1 MSIFVIVSL
10 PRFLKL
16 KKKKANMDLIQVANK
31 LNIKFDF
38 SDAGQLRNSV
48 LFMLQKPD
56 NDDYNNYEIVDDQEV
71 LKNFLLRMQ
80 SIYKIIQ
87 DNPST
92 IDGINIKNDNVDE
105 RFLHIK
111 LTYDHRERPY
121 IKIDTLFC
129 TNIGSLYTA
138 DDGVFKLGLQS
149 NQSNSQRYIFFDEDN
164 SRISFKTKQKQQ
176 TFSDTLAYDGLS
188 TYLIKDFP
196 YPNLKEFSCLKEHQE
211 ELVKLSRQNIEFL
224 YRDGSGARI
233 NTTLTMEDLH
243 QAGLKRKSS
252 KRDIFKRKYSQ
263 FSEFSPLIS
272 DRDIERIPT
281 TDLYYL
287 FKVWLVLDQEECP
300 RFYGWYRT
308 HGQGKASIYNKVFNE
323 VANYPRRITEY
334 DWLSSYY
341 RDKYS
346 DDERLTFKMA
356 KFATKLKNLKSF
368 YKKIPANYKTLDL
381 MIEDANKVQD
391 VIEFRAAI
399 RKLKQ
404 IIKKKEN
411 KKFNYT
417 KVAMPDETKD
427 VLEEFSQYKP
437 ITIHQCPKEIL
448 DLIKSDYTG
457 NFDNLNYE
465 INRQYLNEE
474 RKAKQKT
481 KDVPIFLS
489 YNKDNQT
496 LFCLCTLQVRYSGND
511 MDTKTHFN
519 ISTQYFTS
527 DKASKES
534 IIEYKSKFEKIKSFI
549 QNYIVDKYDYD
560 VYQ

>member
-1 MSIFVIVSL
+1 
-10 PRFLKL
+10 
-16 KKKKANMDLIQVANK
+16 MDLIQVANK

-87 DNPST
+87 DNPSI
-92 IDGINIKNDNVDE
+92 IDGINIKNDNIDE

-111 LTYDHRERPY
+111 LNYDYKERPY

-129 TNIGSLYTA
+129 TNIGSMYTA
-138 DDGVFKLGLQS
+138 NDGIFKLELQS
-149 NQSNSQRYIFFDEDN
+149 SQSNSQRYIFFDEDN
-164 SRISFKTKQKQQ
+164 NRISFKTKQKQQ

-243 QAGLKRKSS
+243 QAGLKRKTS
-252 KRDIFKRKYSQ
+252 KRDIFTRKYSR
-263 FSEFSPLIS
+263 FSKFSPLIS
-272 DRDIERIPT
+272 DKDIDRTPT

-287 FKVWLVLDQEECP
+287 FKVWLILDEEEWP

-308 HGQGKASIYNKVFNE
+308 HGQGKASIYDKVFNE
-323 VANYPRRITEY
+323 VANSPRRITEY
-334 DWLSSYY
+334 NWLSSYY

-356 KFATKLKNLKSF
+356 KFTMKLKNLKLF

-381 MIEDANKVQD
+381 MLEDANKVQD

-411 KKFNYT
+411 KNFNYA
-417 KVAMPDETKD
+417 KVAIPNETKD
-427 VLEEFSQYKP
+427 VLEEFSQYRP

-448 DLIKSDYTG
+448 DLIKCDYTG
-457 NFDNLNYE
+457 NLDSLVYE
-465 INRQYLNEE
+465 IGRQYSNEE
-474 RKAKQKT
+474 RKAKRKT

-511 MDTKTHFN
+511 MDIETHFN

-534 IIEYKSKFEKIKSFI
+534 ILEHKSKFEKIKSFI

>member
-1 MSIFVIVSL
+1 
-10 PRFLKL
+10 
-16 KKKKANMDLIQVANK
+16 MDLIQVANK

-56 NDDYNNYEIVDDQEV
+56 NDDYNNYEIVDDKDV
-71 LKNFLLRMQ
+71 LESFLLRMQ

-87 DNPST
+87 DNPSI

-129 TNIGSLYTA
+129 TNIGNMYTVN
-138 DDGVFKLGLQS
+138 DGIFNLELQS
-149 NQSNSQRYIFFDEDN
+149 TQKNSQRYMFFDEEN
-164 SRISFKTKQKQQ
+164 NRISFKTKQKQQ

-243 QAGLKRKSS
+243 QAGLKRKTS
-252 KRDIFKRKYSQ
+252 KRDIFTRKYSR
-263 FSEFSPLIS
+263 FSKFSPLIS
-272 DRDIERIPT
+272 DKDIDRTPT

-287 FKVWLVLDQEECP
+287 FKVWLILDEEEWP

-308 HGQGKASIYNKVFNE
+308 HGQGKASIYDKVFNE
-323 VANYPRRITEY
+323 VANSPRRITEY
-334 DWLSSYY
+334 NWLSSYY

-356 KFATKLKNLKSF
+356 KFTMKLKNLKLF

-381 MIEDANKVQD
+381 MLEDANKVQD

-411 KKFNYT
+411 KNFNYA
-417 KVAMPDETKD
+417 KVAIPNETKD
-427 VLEEFSQYKP
+427 VLEEFSQYRP

-448 DLIKSDYTG
+448 DLIKCDYTG
-457 NFDNLNYE
+457 NLDSLVYE
-465 INRQYLNEE
+465 IGRQYSNEE
-474 RKAKQKT
+474 RKAKRKT

-511 MDTKTHFN
+511 MDIETHFN

-534 IIEYKSKFEKIKSFI
+534 ILEHKSKFEKIKSFI